1 MLKISALVPLKL
13 NSRRLPNKNFLMLG
27 GKPLAVHIFDTLSTL
42 SELSSIYCFTSQ
54 SQVMDLLPEDVE
66 LLIRPN
72 YLDGDEVKGNEL
84 FGYAVDRI
92 DADIIVLCHA
102 TGPFITGESISKGI
116 KAVVSGEYDS
126 AFSVVKHQSYAWF
139 GDQPI
144 NYNPSDMIQTQLLTP
159 VMVETSGFYIFKKD
173 NYLRYGNRIGKNP
186 FMVPVSFKESVDIDN
201 PEDFSLATALL
212 GFDER
217 ASEAPK
223 KSYFV
228 DYVNKIKYYSDI
240 QHIIFDLDGV
250 LVDTVQVMEKA
261 WNSVCIRF
269 SLTIPFAEYKK
280 YIGFPFFDILAKLSI
295 PEDLFDDIEKLYTSE
310 SLKLIDQVEI
320 FPGVKESLILLKNAG
335 LRLTI
340 ATSKNRLRTEL
351 LLDKLGIDAFFD
363 KVVTPDDLPLGRGK
377 PCPDSLLSCCLAV
390 RSDPEK
396 SIFIGDMDVDREA
409 SQRAGTQFVYA
420 AWGFAKLS
428 VGSDLWF
435 SSFTDFA
442 DYIIAEYEIKV

>member
-27 GKPLAVHIFDTLSTL
+27 GKPLALHIFDTLSTL
-42 SELSSIYCFTSQ
+42 PGLSSIYCFTSQ
-54 SQVMDLLPEDVE
+54 SQVMDILPEDIE

-84 FGYAVDRI
+84 FRYAVDRI

-116 KAVVSGEYDS
+116 QAVVSGEYDS

-139 GDQPI
+139 GDKPL

-159 VMVETSGFYIFKKD
+159 IMVETSGFYIFKKD
-173 NYLRYGNRIGKNP
+173 NYLMHGNRIGNNP
-186 FMVPVSFKESVDIDN
+186 YMVPVSYKESVDIDN

-212 GFDER
+212 EFDES
-217 ASEAPK
+217 ASETPTR
-223 KSYFV
+223 SYFV
-228 DYVNKIKYYSDI
+228 DYVNKIKYYRDI
-240 QHIIFDLDGV
+240 EHIIFDLDGV
-250 LVDTVQVMEKA
+250 LVDTVQIMEQA
-261 WNSVCIRF
+261 WNVVCIKF
-269 SLTIPFAEYKK
+269 SLTMPFSEYKK
-280 YIGFPFFDILAKLSI
+280 YIGFPFFDILTKLSI
-295 PEDLFDDIEKLYTSE
+295 PEDLFTDIEKLYTSE
-310 SLKLIDQVEI
+310 SIKLIGQVDT
-320 FPGVKESLILLKNAG
+320 FPGVMESLILLQSAG
-335 LRLTI
+335 IRLTI
-340 ATSKNRLRTEL
+340 ATSKSRLRSEL
-351 LLDKLGIDAFFD
+351 LLRKLGIADFFD

-390 RSDPEK
+390 SSDPEK
-396 SIFIGDMDVDREA
+396 SIFIGDMEVDREA

-435 SSFTDFA
+435 NSFPDFA
-442 DYIIAEYEIKV
+442 DYIIAEHEIKS